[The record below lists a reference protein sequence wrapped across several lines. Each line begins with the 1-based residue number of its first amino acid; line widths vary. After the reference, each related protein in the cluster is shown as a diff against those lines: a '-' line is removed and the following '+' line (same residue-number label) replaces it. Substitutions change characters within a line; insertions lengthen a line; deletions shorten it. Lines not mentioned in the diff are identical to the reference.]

1 MIINAPHFTY
11 TWFHLPLTSVRHAH
25 TLISLKALLHPF
37 PPYPSFNTPHL
48 HHIHNTPLTPLL
60 LGRHKTTP
68 IPLSLPLSP
77 WTRFW
82 ITGFHPSPLS
92 PSTLHLLHNFYA
104 ISSRKFESPLPFC
117 IIMLGTETRAGAA
130 NSTTTSPVSHAQLN
144 TRLSKFSTD

>member
-11 TWFHLPLTSVRHAH
+11 TWFHLPLTHVRHAH
-25 TLISLKALLHPF
+25 TLIS
-37 PPYPSFNTPHL
+37 HL
-48 HHIHNTPLTPLL
+48 HHIHHTPLTPLL

-104 ISSRKFESPLPFC
+104 ISSRKFEKKHISSPLPFC

-130 NSTTTSPVSHAQLN
+130 NSTSPVSHAQLN